1 MRTKLRD
8 NETILF
14 NTRTHWLTVWKAFL
28 ILVVALAFV
37 IAAYFVMEPGPAN
50 RTIRLVSLVVLLVAL
65 LYFGYCEW
73 YRRRDIW
80 VVTNLRVIDEEGIFT
95 LMSKESPME
104 KINNISYRQT
114 IIGRLL
120 NFGEVEVQ
128 TAAMDGATLYTMIT
142 NPKKLKDT
150 IAKTRDEFAHEMM
163 KAAPGG
169 GTAHA

>member
-8 NETILF
+8 HETILF

-28 ILVVALAFV
+28 VLLLAVGFFVLAHFVA
-37 IAAYFVMEPGPAN
+37 EPGPAN
-50 RTIRLVSLVVLLVAL
+50 KALRLASLVILGLAVLFFA
-65 LYFGYCEW
+65 YREW

-95 LMSKESPME
+95 LESKESPME

-114 IIGRLL
+114 ILGRIL
-120 NFGEVEVQ
+120 NYGEVEIQ

-142 NPKKLKDT
+142 NPKKLEDT
-150 IAKTRDEFAHEMM
+150 IAKAREKFAREMM
-163 KAAPGG
+163 KAAPGAVG
-169 GTAHA
+169 QA

>member
-8 NETILF
+8 HETILF

-28 ILVVALAFV
+28 VLLLAVGFF
-37 IAAYFVMEPGPAN
+37 IAAYFMAAPGPGN
-50 RTIRLVSLVVLLVAL
+50 KTLRLASLIVLAL
-65 LYFGYCEW
+65 AVLYFAYREW

-95 LMSKESPME
+95 LESKESPME

-114 IIGRLL
+114 ILGRIL
-120 NFGEVEVQ
+120 NFGEVEIQ

-142 NPKKLKDT
+142 NPKKLEDT
-150 IAKTRDEFAHEMM
+150 IAKAREKLAREMM
-163 KAAPGG
+163 KSAPGTVG
-169 GTAHA
+169 QA

>member
-1 MRTKLRD
+1 M
-8 NETILF
+8 
-14 NTRTHWLTVWKAFL
+14 
-28 ILVVALAFV
+28 
-37 IAAYFVMEPGPAN
+37 
-50 RTIRLVSLVVLLVAL
+50 AL
-65 LYFGYCEW
+65 LFFGYREW

-114 IIGRLL
+114 IIGRIL
-120 NFGEVEVQ
+120 NYGEIEIQ

-150 IAKTRDEFAHEMM
+150 IAKTRDEFAREMM
-163 KAAPGG
+163 KPPSGS
-169 GTAHA
+169 TAHA

>member
-8 NETILF
+8 HETILF

-28 ILVVALAFV
+28 ILLLAVGFVVLAF
-37 IAAYFVMEPGPAN
+37 FVAEPGPGN
-50 RTIRLVSLVVLLVAL
+50 KTLRTASLIVLAL
-65 LYFGYCEW
+65 AALYFAYREW

-95 LMSKESPME
+95 LESKESPME

-114 IIGRLL
+114 ILGRIL
-120 NFGEVEVQ
+120 NFGEVEIQ

-142 NPKKLKDT
+142 NPKKLEVT
-150 IAKTRDEFAHEMM
+150 IAKAREKLAREMM
-163 KAAPGG
+163 RAAPGTVG
-169 GTAHA
+169 QA

>member
-8 NETILF
+8 HENILF
-14 NTRTHWLTVWKAFL
+14 QTRTHWLTVWKADLLLLLGLGF
-28 ILVVALAFV
+28 VVLAFFV
-37 IAAYFVMEPGPAN
+37 AAPGPGN
-50 RTIRLVSLVVLLVAL
+50 KTLRTASLIVLAVAA

-95 LMSKESPME
+95 LESKESPME

-114 IIGRLL
+114 IFGRIL
-120 NFGEVEVQ
+120 NFGEVEIQ

-142 NPKKLKDT
+142 NPKKLEDT
-150 IAKTRDEFAHEMM
+150 IAKAREKFAREMI
-163 KAAPGG
+163 KSSPGIG
-169 GTAHA
+169 SIQA

>member
-8 NETILF
+8 RESILF
-14 NTRTHWLTVWKAFL
+14 NTRTHWLTVWKAF
-28 ILVVALAFV
+28 VVLLAALA
-37 IAAYFVMEPGPAN
+37 ILYAAYFVVEPGPSQKPVRIAGL
-50 RTIRLVSLVVLLVAL
+50 IILLVAL
-65 LYFGYCEW
+65 LFFAYREW

-114 IIGRLL
+114 IIGRIL
-120 NFGEVEVQ
+120 NYGEIEIQ

-142 NPKKLKDT
+142 SPKKLKDT
-150 IAKTRDEFAHEMM
+150 IAKTRDEFAREMM

-169 GTAHA
+169 GSVHD

>member
-8 NETILF
+8 HETILF
-14 NTRTHWLTVWKAFL
+14 NTRTHWLTVWKAVL
-28 ILVVALAFV
+28 ILLLAVGFVVLAFFVAAPGPGNKTLRMASLIVLALA
-37 IAAYFVMEPGPAN
+37 A
-50 RTIRLVSLVVLLVAL
+50 
-65 LYFGYCEW
+65 LYFAYREW

-114 IIGRLL
+114 IIGRML
-120 NFGEVEVQ
+120 NFGEVEIQ

-150 IAKTRDEFAHEMM
+150 IAKTRDEFAREMM

-169 GTAHA
+169 GSSHA